1 MRTHLSLV
9 LVLLAAATLTARAE
23 APAAKAVEV
32 DATDKAALEGAANK
46 DVIVT
51 GTISKAKW
59 SSTGKVMT
67 VEFENSPL
75 LAAVFERN
83 KEAINAA
90 FDGDAAK
97 KWTGAKVKLKG
108 KLSKYGGKAKQYE
121 DHPQIVIT
129 KADQVTV
136 VEAKKE

>member
-1 MRTHLSLV
+1 MRTRLSL
-9 LVLLAAATLTARAE
+9 LFVLLTAATLAARAE
-23 APAAKAVEV
+23 GPAAKPIEV
-32 DATDKAALEGAANK
+32 DASDKAALEGAANK

-59 SSTGKVMT
+59 SSSGKVMT
-67 VEFENSPL
+67 IEFENSPL
-75 LAAVFERN
+75 LGAVFEKN

-97 KWTGAKVKLKG
+97 KWTGAKVKVKG
-108 KLSKYGGKAKQYE
+108 KLGKYGGRAKQYE
-121 DHPQIVIT
+121 DRPQIVIT

-136 VEAKKE
+136 VEGKKE